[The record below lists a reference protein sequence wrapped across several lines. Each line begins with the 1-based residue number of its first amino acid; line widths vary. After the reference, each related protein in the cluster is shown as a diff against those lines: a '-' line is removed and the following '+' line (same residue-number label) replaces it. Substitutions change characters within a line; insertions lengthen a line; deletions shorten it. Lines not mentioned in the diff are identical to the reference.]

1 MNYDRLRKQF
11 DVGGQQKKSSY
22 LVIIEDQTVIHHE
35 GDELSKNYPGHG
47 YPAYTETI
55 DGYRIYEF
63 TDKVELEGWISR
75 NSNLK
80 FVIKSC
86 THVTFETKTHVELS
100 V

>member
-22 LVIIEDQTVIHHE
+22 LVIIEDQTVIHYE

-47 YPAYTETI
+47 YTAYTETI